1 MFSIILLSC
10 ITDYKKEKIE
20 LDKYVDT
27 TGGITSGGNTD
38 GGNTSGGNTS
48 GGTTGGN
55 GNDID
60 SDGDGYPDWYEV
72 ENGMDPNNP
81 ADGNIDSD
89 GDGLTDGQ
97 EFQLGTDP
105 NNPDTDGDGLND
117 YWDDNDGDGLSNGEE
132 FLIGTN
138 PNLID
143 SDGDG
148 IPDGLDDNDGDG
160 LSNQEELILG
170 TDPNNSDTDGDGI
183 SDYNEIYV
191 YGSNPLVPDMDDD
204 GDGIPNDFEMQI
216 GSNPNV
222 ADSDSDGD
230 GIPDAL
236 ETYVLKQIHECLD
249 PNNSDSDGDGYSDG
263 IELILFLDPCQP
275 DQDSD
280 GDFIPDALEEMLGL
294 DPNSATSILDFLKA
308 LKDKVLGLFDL
319 SGLFGGGSGGG
330 TGGDGFGLIDC
341 NSTDFTSPS
350 LPEAETDTSVEVPA
364 TNECVVGTIDCSFG
378 NQQLIIS
385 NGSQLYDASFYNS
398 HLIPGGYNPID
409 SSLYSGS
416 ELVFLVDNQGS
427 FMTVTLTSTCNDM
440 DLISFIS
447 DYSGSCPADY
457 SEYEDW
463 YDYYAF
469 QSSTKDGIGT
479 DNEFLDIVTFN
490 ASNNPPHYLIIEAK
504 SAASS
509 KPFILDVVCE

>member
-1 MFSIILLSC
+1 MLGIILLAC
-10 ITDYKKEKIE
+10 ITDYKTEKTE
-20 LDKYVDT
+20 LDQYVDT
-27 TGGITSGGNTD
+27 TGGITSGGSTN
-38 GGNTSGGNTS
+38 

-55 GNDID
+55 GNDVD

-105 NNPDTDGDGLND
+105 NNPDSDGDGLND
-117 YWDDNDGDGLSNGEE
+117 YWDDNDGDGIANGEE
-132 FLIGTN
+132 FILGTN
-138 PNLID
+138 PNLAD
-143 SDGDG
+143 TDGDG

-170 TDPNNSDTDGDGI
+170 TDPNNADTDGDGI

-191 YGSNPLVPDMDDD
+191 YGSNPLVPDTDSD

-216 GSNPNV
+216 GSDPNV

-236 ETYVLKQIHECLD
+236 ETYVLKQLYECLD
-249 PNNSDSDGDGYSDG
+249 PNNSDSDGDGYSDE
-263 IELILFLDPCQP
+263 IELILFLDPCQQ

-308 LKDKVLGLFDL
+308 FKDKVLGLFDL
-319 SGLFGGGSGGG
+319 SGLFGGDSGGG
-330 TGGDGFGLIDC
+330 TGGSTGGGFGLLDC
-341 NSTDFTSPS
+341 AATDFDSPS
-350 LPEAETDTSVEVPA
+350 LPEPETDTSVEVPP

-378 NQQLIIS
+378 SQQLIIS
-385 NGSQLYDASFYNS
+385 DGTQMYDVNFYNT
-398 HLIPGGYNPID
+398 HQTANGGQPISNSD
-409 SSLYSGS
+409 YTGK
-416 ELVFLVDNQGS
+416 ELVFIVDNQG
-427 FMTVTLTSTCNDM
+427 MRMDITLTSVCEDM
-440 DLISFIS
+440 DMMAFFE
-447 DYSGSCPADY
+447 DYTGSCPLTADQY
-457 SEYEDW
+457 ARFDD
-463 YDYYAF
+463 YDFF
-469 QSSTKDGIGT
+469 QSSRTEGVGVEPSYQ
-479 DNEFLDIVTFN
+479 DNISFY
-490 ASNNPPHYLIIEAK
+490 SNNDAPHYLIIEAK
-504 SAASS
+504 DASKT
-509 KPFILDVVCE
+509 KPFILEVTCQ